1 MESKLGCIA
10 RLSEQKGLT
19 YLIDAM
25 SLISKE
31 NIHLFIVGDGE
42 LRTELEN
49 KVKDLNLEEKV
60 IFFGL

>member
-1 MESKLGCIA
+1 M
-10 RLSEQKGLT
+10 T

-49 KVKDLNLEEKV
+49 KVYNSKEKHFTIRESEWIGGV
-60 IFFGL
+60 T